1 MKEALVVNFFAGSS
15 AGKSTNSAR
24 LYSMLKDL
32 GINTELVR
40 EYAKDIVWEERHKIF
55 ECQMK
60 ISAEQ
65 LFRQLRLKDKVDVC
79 VTDSPIL
86 LGAIYDHEQDVN
98 LKQYL
103 LTQFNK
109 FNNLN
114 IYLERVKPFSP
125 IGRNEKTIEEAKVF
139 DNKVLNLL
147 NDNNI
152 PYGRVKGNEEG
163 CFEIVEKIKE
173 ILNGI

>member
-1 MKEALVVNFFAGSS
+1 MLVVNFFAGSS

-24 LYSMLKDL
+24 IFAMLKDL
-32 GINTELVR
+32 GINVELVR
-40 EYAKDIVWEERHKIF
+40 EYAKDLVWEERDKIF

-86 LGAIYDHEQDVN
+86 LGAIYDHEQDEN

-103 LTQFNK
+103 LTKFNQ

-114 IYLERVKPFSP
+114 IFLKRTKPFSP
-125 IGRNEKTIEEAKVF
+125 IGRNEKTIDEAK
-139 DNKVLNLL
+139 KYGERVLDLL
-147 NDNNI
+147 KENNI
-152 PYGRVKGNEEG
+152 EYYEINGDEGGCIRLLDIIKSELEE
-163 CFEIVEKIKE
+163 
-173 ILNGI
+173 